1 MSQRFSHAHPKGKKG
16 VSLIVAR
23 CVTNSGTN
31 VINSDVLQRR
41 GKMAL
46 KVEVAVR
53 EFVFDGHT
61 LPDPDSSMSVERVRE
76 MYMPSHPEITTAE
89 VVGPE
94 FVDGKMR
101 YTFNR
106 AIGHKG

>member
-1 MSQRFSHAHPKGKKG
+1 
-16 VSLIVAR
+16 
-23 CVTNSGTN
+23 
-31 VINSDVLQRR
+31 
-41 GKMAL
+41 MAL
-46 KVEVAVR
+46 KVEVAER
-53 EFVFDGHT
+53 EFIFEKYT

-76 MYMPSHPEITTAE
+76 MYMPTYPEITTAQ

>member
-1 MSQRFSHAHPKGKKG
+1 
-16 VSLIVAR
+16 
-23 CVTNSGTN
+23 
-31 VINSDVLQRR
+31 
-41 GKMAL
+41 MAL
-46 KVEVAVR
+46 KVEVAER

-61 LPDPDSSMSVERVRE
+61 LPDPDSDMSVERVRE
-76 MYMPSHPEITTAE
+76 MYMPTHPEITTAQ

-106 AIGHKG
+106 VIGHKG

>member
-1 MSQRFSHAHPKGKKG
+1 MGKSSQVCREFRLFPGKVDVFPKD
-16 VSLIVAR
+16 
-23 CVTNSGTN
+23 CC
-31 VINSDVLQRR
+31 INREILQERER
-41 GKMAL
+41 KTMAL
-46 KVEVAVR
+46 KVEVAGR

>member
-1 MSQRFSHAHPKGKKG
+1 M
-16 VSLIVAR
+16 
-23 CVTNSGTN
+23 T
-31 VINSDVLQRR
+31 
-41 GKMAL
+41 L

-61 LPDPDSSMSVERVRE
+61 LPDPDGSMSVERVRE

>member
-1 MSQRFSHAHPKGKKG
+1 
-16 VSLIVAR
+16 
-23 CVTNSGTN
+23 
-31 VINSDVLQRR
+31 
-41 GKMAL
+41 MAL
-46 KVEVAVR
+46 KVEVAER

-61 LPDPDSSMSVERVRE
+61 LPDPDSDMSVERVRE
-76 MYMPSHPEITTAE
+76 MYMPTHPEITTAQ

-106 AIGHKG
+106 ANRAQGLACANREKARSKPNWSATC